1 MGKWEYMFQVR
12 LLINML
18 MKNTTLAHS
27 KKWTLISCENI

>member
-1 MGKWEYMFQVR
+1 MGKWESMFQVR
-12 LLINML
+12 LNKYA